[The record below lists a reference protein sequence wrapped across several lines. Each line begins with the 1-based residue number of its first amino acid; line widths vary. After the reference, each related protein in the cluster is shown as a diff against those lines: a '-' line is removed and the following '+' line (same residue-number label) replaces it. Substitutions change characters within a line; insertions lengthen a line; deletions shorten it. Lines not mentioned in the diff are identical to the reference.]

1 MAFNINNF
9 PAMSVLFFAV
19 LACAGTLLRSPKQ
32 VFARS
37 NTAVAFVFALVTG
50 SIAMEFFTRIL
61 PPFRPYAFA
70 DDWIYALPLKF
81 TSAREWITWAF
92 AQHVD
97 HRIPI
102 QKLSS
107 FLILRAAGFDFRYLV
122 GVNYLMGVGIT
133 AMLLYV
139 ASAYRGRL
147 RAGDLIIP
155 FAVLNYGVGFSLWG
169 FQFQFVSSAFFMS
182 LFVFLTVRY
191 AQRKKNAYV
200 MSAAIALLAGSL
212 CGMNGLLFSI
222 VFTLAML
229 VWFAFPQATP
239 RNLPALGAF
248 AVVLVINVVIWRAWT
263 PSAASA
269 VGAFDIRELV
279 RYMYSLIPSSMGV
292 FSFKHISWKFLTV
305 TALLVAALT
314 ICLRRLKNHALTL
327 QDFVLA
333 VAVLAS
339 FLVMLSV
346 AVGRSKAQGEWNVVL
361 AMHYGFMSVFMPV
374 CSWIIVSKW
383 IPERASSTIGVLLAV
398 VFYVAFVDN
407 ANWRYG
413 VVNSSGQQQEE
424 IVKAM
429 QSGTDA
435 TTLADTYVKN
445 FTVDSPQNRLDVAN
459 GITAFRAAGAPLY
472 GGK

>member
-1 MAFNINNF
+1 MDFNINNF
-9 PAMSVLFFAV
+9 PAMSMLLFAV
-19 LACAGTLLRSPKQ
+19 LACAETLLRRPKQ
-32 VFARS
+32 VLERS
-37 NTAVAFVFALVTG
+37 DTVTVVFTLVTG
-50 SIAMEFFTRIL
+50 SIALEFFTRIL

-70 DDWIYALPLKF
+70 DDWVFALPLKF
-81 TSAREWITWAF
+81 TSAREWVTWAF

-107 FLILRAAGFDFRYLV
+107 FLILRASGFDFRYV
-122 GVNYLMGVGIT
+122 VAVNYLMGIGIT
-133 AMLLYV
+133 ATLLYV
-139 ASAYRGRL
+139 AGVYRGRL

-155 FAVLNYGVGFSLWG
+155 FAVLNYGVGYSQWG
-169 FQFQFVSSAFFMS
+169 FQFQFVSSVFFMS

-191 AQRKKNAYV
+191 TRSAKNCYLI
-200 MSAAIALLAGSL
+200 SAAIALLADSL
-212 CGMNGLLFSI
+212 CGMNGLLFATVST
-222 VFTLAML
+222 VAML
-229 VWFAFPQATP
+229 VWLAFPRASP
-239 RNLPALGAF
+239 RNAPALAAF
-248 AVVLVINVVIWRAWT
+248 AAVLLIDVVIWLAWT

-269 VGAFDIRELV
+269 VGAFDIREFI
-279 RYMYSLIPSSMGV
+279 RYMYSLIPSVLGV

-305 TALLVAALT
+305 TLLLVAALT
-314 ICLRRLKNHALTL
+314 ICLRQLKNRSLTL

-333 VAVLAS
+333 LAALTS
-339 FLVMLSV
+339 LLVMLSV
-346 AVGRSKAQGEWNVVL
+346 AVGRSKAQGEWNVVI

-398 VFYVAFVDN
+398 IFYLAFVDN
-407 ANWRYG
+407 ADWRYG
-413 VVNSSGQQQEE
+413 VVNSSALQQEE
-424 IVKAM
+424 VIKAM

-435 TTLADTYVKN
+435 KVLADTYVKN

-459 GITAFRAAGAPLY
+459 GITAFRAVGAALY

>member
-1 MAFNINNF
+1 MDFNINNF
-9 PAMSVLFFAV
+9 PAISVLFFAA
-19 LACAGTLLRSPKQ
+19 LACAETLLRRPKQ
-32 VFARS
+32 VLERS
-37 NTAVAFVFALVTG
+37 NTVAIIFALVTG
-50 SIAMEFFTRIL
+50 SIAIEYFTRIL

-81 TSAREWITWAF
+81 TSAHQWVTWAF

-102 QKLSS
+102 QKLSN
-107 FLILRAAGFDFRYLV
+107 FLILRAAGFDFRYLIA
-122 GVNYLMGVGIT
+122 VNYMMGIGIT

-155 FAVLNYGVGFSLWG
+155 FAVLNYGVGFSQWG
-169 FQFQFVSSAFFMS
+169 FQFQFVSSVFFMA
-182 LFVFLTVRY
+182 LFVFLAVRY
-191 AQRKKNAYV
+191 AQSKKSSYLI
-200 MSAAIALLAGSL
+200 SAAIALLADSL
-212 CGMNGLLFSI
+212 CGMNGLLFATVST
-222 VFTLAML
+222 VVML
-229 VWFAFPQATP
+229 VWFAFPRATP
-239 RNLPALGAF
+239 RNASALGIF
-248 AVVLVINVVIWRAWT
+248 AVVLVIDVAIWLAWT
-263 PSAASA
+263 PSAAST
-269 VGAFDIRELV
+269 VGAFDIREFV

-314 ICLRRLKNHALTL
+314 ICLRQLKSRELTL

-333 VAVLAS
+333 LAALTS
-339 FLVMLSV
+339 LLVMLSV
-346 AVGRSKAQGEWNVVL
+346 AVGRSKAQGEWNVVI
-361 AMHYGFMSVFMPV
+361 AMHYGFMSVFTPV

-383 IPERASSTIGVLLAV
+383 VPERVSSTIGVLLAV
-398 VFYVAFVDN
+398 VFYFAFVDN
-407 ANWRYG
+407 ADWRYG
-413 VVNSSGQQQEE
+413 VVNSTGQQQEE
-424 IVKAM
+424 IIKAM

-435 TTLADTYVKN
+435 KTLADKYVNN

-459 GITAFRAAGAPLY
+459 GITAFRTAGAALY